1 MSLRI
6 RSLSLHRRPILIR
19 SGTFKTI
26 VLKLP
31 DDGGESP
38 VRPKVMLMGS
48 WAKTPIDENDS
59 VRVIGTF

>member
-1 MSLRI
+1 M
-6 RSLSLHRRPILIR
+6 
-19 SGTFKTI
+19 FKTI